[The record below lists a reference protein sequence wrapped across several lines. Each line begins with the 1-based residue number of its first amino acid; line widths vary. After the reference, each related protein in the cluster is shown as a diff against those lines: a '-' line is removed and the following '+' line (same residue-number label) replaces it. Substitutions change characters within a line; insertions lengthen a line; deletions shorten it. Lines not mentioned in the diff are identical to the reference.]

1 MLTSKQRS
9 ALKAIAQNLKVT
21 MQIGKEG
28 ISDAVTKQLDEL
40 LFHKEL
46 VKINVL
52 KNCEYTAKELIN
64 ILAEN
69 LKAEPVIAL
78 GNKIVLYKYSSKEN
92 IEHIVF

>member
-1 MLTSKQRS
+1 MITSKQRS

-28 ISDAVTKQLDEL
+28 VSEASLTQLGEL
-40 LFHKEL
+40 LFHKEI

-64 ILAEN
+64 DLAEKLN
-69 LKAEPVIAL
+69 AEPVIAV